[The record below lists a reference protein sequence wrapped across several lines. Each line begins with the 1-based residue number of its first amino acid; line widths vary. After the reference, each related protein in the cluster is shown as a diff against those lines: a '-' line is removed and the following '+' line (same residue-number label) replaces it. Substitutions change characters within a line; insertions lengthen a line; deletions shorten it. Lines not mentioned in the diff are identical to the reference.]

1 MKGGV
6 MSPKDTSGSTMRC
19 VRCVAAGAMPAQ
31 ELCCQPN
38 ERLLPRDEFAE
49 LQALTADLPPD
60 PYLPNRF
67 KRIGFAHYSSSGE
80 LVWDTTERG
89 HFLVGNAAYKYVQG
103 GDAGSRHYAIFS
115 RELRESRA
123 MARLVGKFRELSGQ
137 IPADSPILVQAQ
149 RTEYVDK
156 RVPLDITYEGVHSG
170 GGKYA
175 MFFTYLRR
183 KTKGAENSLHENEA
197 FESVFWGPEAIEEN
211 SYVFFRDEDMYHH
224 VTPPVFEDDSGARG
238 IYVLHW
244 PAEPYRT
251 EGNVLRHEDGRRLYV
266 AK

>member
-1 MKGGV
+1 
-6 MSPKDTSGSTMRC
+6 MSLENAPQSPLRC
-19 VRCVAAGAMPAQ
+19 VPCAAVGAMPARDP
-31 ELCCQPN
+31 CCQP
-38 ERLLPRDEFAE
+38 RGKLLAADEFAE
-49 LQALTADLPPD
+49 LQNLSADLPAD

-67 KRIGFAHYSSSGE
+67 KRIGFAHYSRTGE

-89 HFLVGNAAYKYVQG
+89 HFLVGNAAYKHVQG
-103 GDAGSRHYAIFS
+103 GDAGPRHYEIFS
-115 RELRESRA
+115 QELRESRA
-123 MARLVGKFRELSGQ
+123 MAHLVAKFRELAGD
-137 IPADSPILVQAQ
+137 IPPDSAILVQAQ

-156 RVPLDITYEGVHSG
+156 RIPLDITYEGVHSG

-183 KTKGAENSLHENEA
+183 KTAGAENSLHQNEA

-211 SYVFFRDEDMYHH
+211 SYLFFRDEEMYHH

-251 EGNVLRHEDGRRLYV
+251 EGNVLRHEDGKRLYI